1 MVRGLRW
8 KMVDWIGVP
17 GDGNTH
23 DSGIKNG
30 RKRERML
37 SFAGQTKQTEEMD
50 VLEKTG
56 LGRMTGIRLIA
67 GELVG
72 GIVGA
77 GLQLGG
83 TIAQAVGAKRNN
95 RRYGKIAQGIRQR
108 RGDLAS
114 MYKEKLATPYT
125 QTAEGANAARM
136 MRDQADKNARSQMNS
151 AIRTGASPEAAVAAA
166 GASQAANAQAIGN
179 MAAQGTARQDD
190 MQQNMISQLSAL
202 DNQYDQMRLKQIQAS
217 NEAYANL
224 AQGMSQMGGS
234 LAGGMPVK

>member
-1 MVRGLRW
+1 MRDKPNRQ
-8 KMVDWIGVP
+8 D
-17 GDGNTH
+17 
-23 DSGIKNG
+23 
-30 RKRERML
+30 
-37 SFAGQTKQTEEMD
+37 EMD

-83 TIAQAVGAKRNN
+83 TIAQAVGAAKNQKK
-95 RRYGKIAQGIRQR
+95 YDKLAEGLQQR

-114 MYKEKLATPYT
+114 MYREKLATPYT
-125 QTAEGANAARM
+125 QTAEGANAMRN
-136 MRDQADKNARSQMNS
+136 MRDQADKNARLQMNS
-151 AIRTGASPEAAVAAA
+151 AIRTGASPEATVAAA
-166 GASQAANAQAIGN
+166 GASQAANAQAVGSV
-179 MAAQGTARQDD
+179 AAQGTARQDN

-202 DNQYDQMRLKQIQAS
+202 DNQYDQMRLNQIQAS

-224 AQGMSQMGGS
+224 AQGMSQMGS
-234 LAGGMPVK
+234 SIAGAIPGK

>member
-1 MVRGLRW
+1 
-8 KMVDWIGVP
+8 
-17 GDGNTH
+17 
-23 DSGIKNG
+23 
-30 RKRERML
+30 
-37 SFAGQTKQTEEMD
+37 MD

-83 TIAQAVGAKRNN
+83 TIAQAVGAAKNQKK
-95 RRYGKIAQGIRQR
+95 YDKLAEGLQQR

-114 MYKEKLATPYT
+114 MYREKLATPYT
-125 QTAEGANAARM
+125 QTAEGANAMRN

-151 AIRTGASPEAAVAAA
+151 AIRTGASPEATVAAA

-179 MAAQGTARQDD
+179 MAAQGTARQDN

-202 DNQYDQMRLKQIQAS
+202 DNQYDQMRLNQIQAS

-224 AQGMSQMGGS
+224 AQGMSQVGS
-234 LAGGMPVK
+234 SIAGGMPGK

>member
-1 MVRGLRW
+1 MILGFRW

-56 LGRMTGIRLIA
+56 LGRMTGIRT
-67 GELVG
+67 
-72 GIVGA
+72 IVGQALGAAMQVA
-77 GLQLGG
+77 G
-83 TIAQAVGAKRNN
+83 TVTQAIGAAKNN
-95 RRYGKIAQGIRQR
+95 KKYGKIAQGIRQR

-136 MRDQADKNARSQMNS
+136 MRDQADKNARSQTNS
-151 AIRTGASPEAAVAAA
+151 AIRTGASPEAVVAAA
-166 GASQAANAQAIGN
+166 GASQAANAQAIGS
-179 MAAQGTARQDD
+179 MAAQGTARQDNMRQD
-190 MQQNMISQLSAL
+190 MISQLSAL

-234 LAGGMPVK
+234 LAGGLPVK

>member
-1 MVRGLRW
+1 
-8 KMVDWIGVP
+8 
-17 GDGNTH
+17 
-23 DSGIKNG
+23 
-30 RKRERML
+30 
-37 SFAGQTKQTEEMD
+37 MD

-83 TIAQAVGAKRNN
+83 TIAQAVGAAKNQKK
-95 RRYGKIAQGIRQR
+95 YDKLAEGLQQR

-114 MYKEKLATPYT
+114 MYREKLATPYT
-125 QTAEGANAARM
+125 QTAEGANAMRN
-136 MRDQADKNARSQMNS
+136 MRDQADKNARLQMNS
-151 AIRTGASPEAAVAAA
+151 AIRTGASPEATVAAA
-166 GASQAANAQAIGN
+166 GASQAANAQAVGSV
-179 MAAQGTARQDD
+179 AAQGTARQDN

-202 DNQYDQMRLKQIQAS
+202 DNQYDQMRLNQIQAS

-224 AQGMSQMGGS
+224 AQGMSQMGS
-234 LAGGMPVK
+234 SIAGAIPGK

>member
-1 MVRGLRW
+1 MRDKPNRQ
-8 KMVDWIGVP
+8 D
-17 GDGNTH
+17 
-23 DSGIKNG
+23 
-30 RKRERML
+30 
-37 SFAGQTKQTEEMD
+37 EMD

-83 TIAQAVGAKRNN
+83 TIAQAVGAAKNQKK
-95 RRYGKIAQGIRQR
+95 YDKLAEGLQQR

-114 MYKEKLATPYT
+114 MYREKLATPYT
-125 QTAEGANAARM
+125 QTAEGANAMRN

-151 AIRTGASPEAAVAAA
+151 AIRTGASPEATVAAA

-179 MAAQGTARQDD
+179 MAAQGTARQDN

-202 DNQYDQMRLKQIQAS
+202 DNQYDQMRLNQIQAS

-224 AQGMSQMGGS
+224 AQGMSQVGS
-234 LAGGMPVK
+234 SIAGGMPGK